1 MKIENAIIL
10 AAGRGIRMM
19 PLSKNIPKPMI
30 KINGQSL
37 IERGIENVNKKIKNV
52 YITVGYKS
60 SKLSAHVINK
70 GANAIFNTEG
80 KGNSW
85 WLYKT
90 LVSKLDQPVLVLTCD
105 NLFKLNYNF
114 IIKEY
119 KRLKKPA
126 CIIFPVLP
134 VKNCQGDFIFSKKD
148 KIIAFSRN
156 KKSNLYASG
165 IQIINP
171 QKINQLTS
179 FSNSFKDVWK
189 QLIKKKKLYV
199 SKIYPGEWYAID
211 SLQNL
216 KDVKK
221 NKKLKNY
228 FFKK

>member
-10 AAGRGIRMM
+10 AAGRGVRMM
-19 PLSKNIPKPMI
+19 PLSKNIPKPML

-37 IERGIENVNKKIKNV
+37 IERGIEIVNKKINNV

-70 GANAIFNTEG
+70 GTNAIFNTQG

-85 WLYKT
+85 WVYKT
-90 LVSKLDQPVLVLTCD
+90 LLSKINEPVLVLSCD

-114 IIKEY
+114 LISEY
-119 KRLKKPA
+119 ERLNKPA
-126 CIIFPVLP
+126 CLIFPVSP
-134 VKNCQGDFIFSKKD
+134 VNNCKGDFIFKKKN
-148 KIIAFSRN
+148 KITKLSRR
-156 KKSNLYASG
+156 KKSDLYASG

-171 QKINQLTS
+171 KKIADLTK
-179 FSNSFKDVWK
+179 FSNSFSDIWK
-189 QLIKKKKLYV
+189 QLIKKNKLYV
-199 SKIYPGEWYAID
+199 SKVYPGEWFAID
-211 SLQNL
+211 NIQNL
-216 KDVKK
+216 KDVKS

>member
-37 IERGIENVNKKIKNV
+37 IERGIENINKKIKNV

-70 GANAIFNTEG
+70 GTRAILNTEG

-85 WLYKT
+85 WIYKS
-90 LVSKLDQPVLVLTCD
+90 LLSKTNEPVLVLTCD
-105 NLFKLNYNF
+105 NLFKLDYNF
-114 IIKEY
+114 IVKEY
-119 KRLKKPA
+119 RRLNMPE
-126 CIIFPVLP
+126 CLIFPVKP
-134 VKNCQGDFIFSKKD
+134 VKSCNGDYITKKKN
-148 KIIAFSRN
+148 KIVNLSRN
-156 KKSNLYASG
+156 NKTNLYASG

-171 QKINQLTS
+171 YRVNKITS
-179 FSNSFKDVWK
+179 FSNSFNKLWK
-189 QLIKKKKLYV
+189 QLIKKNKLYL
-199 SKIYPGEWYAID
+199 SNMYPGEWYAID
-211 SLQNL
+211 NL
-216 KDVKK
+216 KNLNDVKK